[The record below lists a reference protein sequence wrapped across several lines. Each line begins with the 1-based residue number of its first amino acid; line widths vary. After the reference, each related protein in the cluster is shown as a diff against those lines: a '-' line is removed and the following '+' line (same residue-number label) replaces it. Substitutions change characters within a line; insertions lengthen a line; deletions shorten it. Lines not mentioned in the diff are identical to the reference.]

1 MTDPWERVRQIAGDE
16 HAAYF
21 EELAASAEDRPL
33 DHEISAETMALNAR
47 RDALTAR
54 YLSGGIG
61 DLDLRGEF
69 ELLLHDFE
77 ALRDRCPPDGRDRE
91 SLQYFANQLMG
102 ALGGITS
109 QQGQKGR
116 ARDWYTRAA
125 AGWLLMGDQAA
136 ANDSRLKAAQAA
148 VADGADVD
156 ATVTDLE
163 SELADKPPVRRAA
176 VLVSTARIL
185 FNAGDHFAAQQ
196 RVGEAAGLLNAAGLT
211 DPMAAGSAEGALT
224 AWLDSGY
231 REAMSGARWQQLP
244 FLLVVVAVTWGNI
257 ITLRFRLGAS
267 PFEQTEPVRKDLLA
281 LVERLYK
288 ETEDIGKRN
297 PAVHEPTDPPPDGE
311 TPSHAA
317 NSSFPQNIDR
327 RNRLIALLAAYRRA
341 GQGGAGPDDLLA
353 GLANLEL
360 EASQAGDVW
369 TASQAASE
377 RVAVLFPAG
386 RIAEAEAVTAA
397 ALGRFRDADGLNTAR
412 RHALLVDF
420 QVWAA
425 LIADKQRN
433 VPLVSQ
439 LCGDAI
445 AGFERER
452 AEVHEPY
459 LQDSYLRQ
467 RTKLYQLGVL
477 AAWQLDDH
485 ELTLA
490 RADLTKARGC
500 LAWAAAPS
508 APADGA
514 PSAQIALL
522 RAEWSRLA
530 DAEDGPDTIN
540 WRRTVWSRLMTA
552 QSRVSRTVAPP
563 ALEVAALQAALAP
576 DEAIIYYYFV
586 GPEALLIYVIT
597 PTAVGGEVRVIEK
610 ARGRIDQ
617 LAAEIVKFGDAEEPG
632 LERLDRDLSQLS
644 EWLLPRDN
652 AHLLEHARRLLIC
665 PHRILHHLPLHALDW
680 RDGPLIERFAV
691 SYVPNAT
698 SLLLTRPAAPS
709 PGILSVGL
717 GAFPSPLPPIPGAE
731 QEAADIAAIY
741 QRRGIPA
748 KALQGANA
756 SRASLERLRAD
767 GGLERFAVLH
777 LATHG
782 DDILPEEPGEAALHL
797 ADGRVDAMEISQ
809 WTLRADLVAL
819 SACWSGRRPVHGRVA
834 GSGSPGQTPAAQ
846 AEELFGDEIYG
857 LQAAF
862 FAAGARQILG
872 SMWPVSDR
880 PAAIVMKAFH
890 AGLAAAQPPEIA
902 LQTAISQRRRAGWAA
917 GHWAPYKLTVL
928 GRIGQTAG

>member
-1 MTDPWERVRQIAGDE
+1 MADPWERVRQIAGDE

-369 TASQAASE
+369 TARTPRHRRRSRCCGPSGRASRTPKTVPTRLTGAVPSGAAS
-377 RVAVLFPAG
+377 
-386 RIAEAEAVTAA
+386 
-397 ALGRFRDADGLNTAR
+397 
-412 RHALLVDF
+412 
-420 QVWAA
+420 
-425 LIADKQRN
+425 
-433 VPLVSQ
+433 
-439 LCGDAI
+439 
-445 AGFERER
+445 
-452 AEVHEPY
+452 
-459 LQDSYLRQ
+459 
-467 RTKLYQLGVL
+467 
-477 AAWQLDDH
+477 
-485 ELTLA
+485 
-490 RADLTKARGC
+490 
-500 LAWAAAPS
+500 
-508 APADGA
+508 
-514 PSAQIALL
+514 
-522 RAEWSRLA
+522 
-530 DAEDGPDTIN
+530 
-540 WRRTVWSRLMTA
+540 
-552 QSRVSRTVAPP
+552 
-563 ALEVAALQAALAP
+563 
-576 DEAIIYYYFV
+576 
-586 GPEALLIYVIT
+586 
-597 PTAVGGEVRVIEK
+597 
-610 ARGRIDQ
+610 
-617 LAAEIVKFGDAEEPG
+617 
-632 LERLDRDLSQLS
+632 
-644 EWLLPRDN
+644 
-652 AHLLEHARRLLIC
+652 
-665 PHRILHHLPLHALDW
+665 
-680 RDGPLIERFAV
+680 
-691 SYVPNAT
+691 
-698 SLLLTRPAAPS
+698 
-709 PGILSVGL
+709 
-717 GAFPSPLPPIPGAE
+717 
-731 QEAADIAAIY
+731 
-741 QRRGIPA
+741 
-748 KALQGANA
+748 
-756 SRASLERLRAD
+756 
-767 GGLERFAVLH
+767 
-777 LATHG
+777 
-782 DDILPEEPGEAALHL
+782 
-797 ADGRVDAMEISQ
+797 
-809 WTLRADLVAL
+809 
-819 SACWSGRRPVHGRVA
+819 
-834 GSGSPGQTPAAQ
+834 
-846 AEELFGDEIYG
+846 
-857 LQAAF
+857 
-862 FAAGARQILG
+862 
-872 SMWPVSDR
+872 
-880 PAAIVMKAFH
+880 
-890 AGLAAAQPPEIA
+890 
-902 LQTAISQRRRAGWAA
+902 
-917 GHWAPYKLTVL
+917 
-928 GRIGQTAG
+928 